1 MKIYVITSG
10 EYSSYHIC
18 AVATDPERADRLAEF
33 YSTKYEPA
41 EVEEYDTED
50 VPYPINDRKSY
61 YVRFDKHG
69 NVEIIYEGPM
79 GWRDEKVCLYANS
92 YVGTNVLAKDKK
104 SAIKIA
110 AERRAKFLTEKM
122 GL

>member
-1 MKIYVITSG
+1 MKVYVITAG
-10 EYSSYHIC
+10 EYSDYHIC
-18 AVATDPERADRLAEF
+18 AVATDPEQAKKLARFYNTAHSFAD
-33 YSTKYEPA
+33 
-41 EVEEYDTED
+41 VEEYDTED

-69 NVEIIYEGPM
+69 NVEIIYEDPM
-79 GWRDEKVCLYANS
+79 GWRDEKVCLYADD
-92 YVGTNVLAKDKK
+92 YVGMNVLAKDKK

-110 AERRAKFLTEKM
+110 AERRAKFLAEKM